1 MTSTRPSVNTATG
14 FKVRR
19 HQPLHPV
26 AHASTP
32 GALRALAYLHL
43 DTGLQTEKKER
54 AYLAK
59 TVPQTPPIPRV
70 LGKPLETV
78 DENGFTAINPR
89 SRPRDRVCYDLSMD
103 DLLARLMD
111 YNPRAREQCANAART
126 RSNTRASDHSLLA
139 CHRIWDSIV
148 RWRTM
153 PDDIVTSSIGKGC
166 RRVVTDITDA
176 ALFNDHPE
184 FGLQARVSEDEA
196 RRTSKE
202 SPLKM
207 AFLLSWDGLK
217 ASAHSNRACTDH
229 TGGVY
234 RPQMEACIPHVCACT
249 CSLQAHVLS
258 LCLHSRRGCCPVKS
272 STTASS
278 SSRLAL
284 ST

>member
-43 DTGLQTEKKER
+43 DTGLKTEKKER

-111 YNPRAREQCANAART
+111 YTT
-126 RSNTRASDHSLLA
+126 RGQESSAQTPPEPEATRVRPITPCLLA
-139 CHRIWDSIV
+139 
-148 RWRTM
+148 T
-153 PDDIVTSSIGKGC
+153 
-166 RRVVTDITDA
+166 
-176 ALFNDHPE
+176 
-184 FGLQARVSEDEA
+184 
-196 RRTSKE
+196 E
-202 SPLKM
+202 SGT
-207 AFLLSWDGLK
+207 LS
-217 ASAHSNRACTDH
+217 
-229 TGGVY
+229 
-234 RPQMEACIPHVCACT
+234 
-249 CSLQAHVLS
+249 
-258 LCLHSRRGCCPVKS
+258 
-272 STTASS
+272 
-278 SSRLAL
+278 
-284 ST
+284 